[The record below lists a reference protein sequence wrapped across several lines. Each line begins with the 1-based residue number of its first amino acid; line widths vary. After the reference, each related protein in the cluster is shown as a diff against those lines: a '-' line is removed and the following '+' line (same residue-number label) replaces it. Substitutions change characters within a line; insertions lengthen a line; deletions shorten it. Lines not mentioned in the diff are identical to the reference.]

1 MRESAMNNPNRTDE
15 TQADLVA
22 LEDDP
27 KWGSV
32 LNELDVELSTRVT
45 AMEFDDEWTRPEVS
59 KD

>member
-1 MRESAMNNPNRTDE
+1 MNNPNRTDE